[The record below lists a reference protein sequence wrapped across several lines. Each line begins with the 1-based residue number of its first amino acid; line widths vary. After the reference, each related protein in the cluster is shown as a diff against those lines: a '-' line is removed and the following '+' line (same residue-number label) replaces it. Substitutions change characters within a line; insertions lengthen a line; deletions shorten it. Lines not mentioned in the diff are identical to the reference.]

1 MNSVLYILPLP
12 TFPAMIV
19 LQTSNPDAQWT
30 KAKSMSWIFHVIPV
44 SGSSRMSGLIAEACL
59 CAAPRPLTQCSV
71 LICCLAPARTES
83 SPPSC
88 TGAIHTHRY
97 KLETDGWTDWLCVS
111 LSSALFLLSS
121 AQLFSPL
128 VSFICCLLGWLC
140 YRSRPPVV
148 WACDLSTE
156 LQHSQ
161 NKDKKRARYMKGYT
175 TNWKFT

>member
-19 LQTSNPDAQWT
+19 LQTSTPNAQWT
-30 KAKSMSWIFHVIPV
+30 KAKSMCWIFHVIPV

-71 LICCLAPARTES
+71 LICCLAP
-83 SPPSC
+83 
-88 TGAIHTHRY
+88 GAVLHRSDTHTQIQAGDR
-97 KLETDGWTDWLCVS
+97 LSVS
-111 LSSALFLLSS
+111 LSSALVLLSP

-128 VSFICCLLGWLC
+128 VSFICCLLGWPC
-140 YRSRPPVV
+140 YRSHPPVA
-148 WACDLSTE
+148 WACDLNTE

-161 NKDKKRARYMKGYT
+161 NKDKKRERYKKGYT
-175 TNWKFT
+175 TNRTFT